1 MSFVPG
7 ESRRKSFVPGES
19 RRRERVVTRT
29 VELLV
34 NWYHARER
42 HREKLERIAR
52 EYEIEDIRIDG
63 LSFVSMVMK
72 EGLEP
77 HQMVSILEEY
87 MKRRDED
94 SESIDR

>member
-7 ESRRKSFVPGES
+7 KS

-42 HREKLERIAR
+42 HREKLVRIER

-63 LSFVSMVMK
+63 LSFVSMAMK

-77 HQMVSILEEY
+77 YQMVSMLEEF
-87 MKRRDED
+87 MMRRDED
-94 SESIDR
+94 GHTE